1 MTRPEQT
8 SSAIADRVAPQP
20 PTTPLLRSVDPR
32 VRLLVCIVFAFV
44 TVSLSHMAGL
54 LGALGLAVAAALLAR
69 LEPASTLKRL
79 AALDG
84 FMFFVLGLLPFT
96 MPGTPLFSIAGFEA
110 SQEGLWRAAEILLK
124 SNAIVLMI
132 LALPGTMEQV
142 ELGHAMAGL
151 RVPEKFVHLFL
162 FTVRYIDVL
171 GREYRRLRTSMRAR
185 GFTMRCNLHTWRSV
199 GYLFGMLMIRSI
211 ERSERIVA
219 AMRCRGFQ
227 GRLPSLA
234 DTQTVRGTDRAFAV
248 VSLAACIAL
257 FTLEHA

>member
-8 SSAIADRVAPQP
+8 SSAIAESRTPQP
-20 PTTPLLRSVDPR
+20 PTTPLLRRIDPR
-32 VRLLVCIVFAFV
+32 VRLVVCIVFAFV
-44 TVSLSHMAGL
+44 TVSLSHIPSL
-54 LGALGLAVAAALLAR
+54 LGALGLSMAAAILAR
-69 LEPASTLKRL
+69 LVAASTLKRM

-96 MPGTPLFSIAGFEA
+96 MPGTALFSIAGFEA
-110 SQEGLWRAAEILLK
+110 SQEGLWRAVEILLK

-234 DTQTVRGTDRAFAV
+234 DTQTVRGTDRAFAA
-248 VSLAACIAL
+248 VSLMACLAL
-257 FTLEHA
+257 FTLERA